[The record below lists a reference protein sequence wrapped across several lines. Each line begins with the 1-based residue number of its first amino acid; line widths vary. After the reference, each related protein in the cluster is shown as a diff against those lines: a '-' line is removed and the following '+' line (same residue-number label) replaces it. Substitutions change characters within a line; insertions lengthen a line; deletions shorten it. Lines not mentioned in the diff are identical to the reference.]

1 MLRELIKEIRPAPRF
16 DYVIGH
22 QDRASTNLSEWE
34 NMSTAADIKAKLAF
48 WEATQ
53 ENETFQ
59 SKFLDVEFLSP
70 VAVQAGDRKRHI
82 LSNLRR
88 SLEGIASGEAARH
101 CWAGERGLKEYENLI
116 DWEAH

>member
-53 ENETFQ
+53 ENETSCSASRRQ
-59 SKFLDVEFLSP
+59 KEAHLVEFETIP
-70 VAVQAGDRKRHI
+70 R
-82 LSNLRR
+82 
-88 SLEGIASGEAARH
+88 RH
-101 CWAGERGLKEYENLI
+101 CKWGSSKALLGR
-116 DWEAH
+116 